1 MYSNEG
7 GKKGFSGISSLVTN
21 LDSDNSSVKRK
32 SIKQIENVNRNNRK
46 EDSVGKWFSILI
58 IFVVLVLVLVRLEI
72 GKNSQIEPN
81 KPPMATYKASQSEP
95 EKSPVAIVKIPDP
108 IQKITPLE
116 NAKLDKPL
124 TSSTQNKE
132 LTLEV
137 QKLLLALGYDT
148 GPLDGLYGSKTAS
161 AIKAFQRDIGV
172 SQNGKIDNSLLISL
186 QEYYNIKKK

>member
-32 SIKQIENVNRNNRK
+32 SIKQIESVNRNHKK
-46 EDSVGKWFSILI
+46 ESDINKWLNILI
-58 IFVVLVLVLVRLEI
+58 IFFTVTAIVLIVI
-72 GKNSQIEPN
+72 SQTSQIEPN

-161 AIKAFQRDIGV
+161 AIKAFQRDTGV

>member
-46 EDSVGKWFSILI
+46 EDFVGKWFSILI
-58 IFVVLVLVLVRLEI
+58 IFVVLVLALVWLEI
-72 GKNSQIEPN
+72 GKNSQIEPK

-95 EKSPVAIVKIPDP
+95 EKSPVAIVKIPEP

-116 NAKLDKPL
+116 NTKLDKPL

-161 AIKAFQRDIGV
+161 AIKAFQRDTGV